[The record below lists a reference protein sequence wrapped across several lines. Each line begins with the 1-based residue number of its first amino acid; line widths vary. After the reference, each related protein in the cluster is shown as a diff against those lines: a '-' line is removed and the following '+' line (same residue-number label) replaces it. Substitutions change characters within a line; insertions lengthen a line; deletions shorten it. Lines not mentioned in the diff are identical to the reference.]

1 MDIKKTKL
9 LLLEA
14 AENSINELIK
24 VMNKKMN
31 SDEIDPE
38 KVKVSASAYRLAM
51 DDAMAMIDK
60 VEELT
65 ATGKSNKDTNNDFFG
80 VESQVTTKV
89 C

>member
-31 SDEIDPE
+31 SEEIDPE

-60 VEELT
+60 VEELK
-65 ATGKSNKDTNNDFFG
+65 ATGKSNKETNNDFFG
-80 VESQVTTKV
+80 VESHVK
-89 C
+89 

>member
-1 MDIKKTKL
+1 
-9 LLLEA
+9 
-14 AENSINELIK
+14 
-24 VMNKKMN
+24 MN

-60 VEELT
+60 VEELK
-65 ATGKSNKDTNNDFFG
+65 ATGKSNKDTNNDFFW
-80 VESQVTTKV
+80 

>member
-14 AENSINELIK
+14 AENSISELIK

-31 SDEIDPE
+31 SEEIDPE

-60 VEELT
+60 VEELK
-65 ATGKSNKDTNNDFFG
+65 ATGKNNKETNNDFFG
-80 VESQVTTKV
+80 VESHVK
-89 C
+89 

>member
-31 SDEIDPE
+31 SEEIDPE

-60 VEELT
+60 VEELK

-80 VESQVTTKV
+80 VESQVK
-89 C
+89 

>member
-60 VEELT
+60 VEELK

-80 VESQVTTKV
+80 VESHVK
-89 C
+89 

>member
-31 SDEIDPE
+31 SEEIDPE

-60 VEELT
+60 VEELK
-65 ATGKSNKDTNNDFFG
+65 ATGKSTKETNNDFFG
-80 VESQVTTKV
+80 VESHVK
-89 C
+89 

>member
-60 VEELT
+60 VEELK

-80 VESQVTTKV
+80 VESQVK
-89 C
+89 

>member
-31 SDEIDPE
+31 SEEIDPE

-60 VEELT
+60 VEELK
-65 ATGKSNKDTNNDFFG
+65 ATGKSNKNTNNDFFG
-80 VESQVTTKV
+80 VESHVK
-89 C
+89 

>member
-31 SDEIDPE
+31 SEEIDPE

-60 VEELT
+60 VEELK
-65 ATGKSNKDTNNDFFG
+65 ATGKSNKETSNDFFG
-80 VESQVTTKV
+80 VESHVK
-89 C
+89 

>member
-60 VEELT
+60 VEELK
-65 ATGKSNKDTNNDFFG
+65 ATGKSNKNTNNDFFG
-80 VESQVTTKV
+80 VESQVK
-89 C
+89 

>member
-31 SDEIDPE
+31 SEEIDPE

-60 VEELT
+60 VEELK
-65 ATGKSNKDTNNDFFG
+65 ATGKSNKDANNDFFG
-80 VESQVTTKV
+80 VESQVK
-89 C
+89 

>member
-31 SDEIDPE
+31 SDEIDHE

-80 VESQVTTKV
+80 VESQVK
-89 C
+89 